1 MIKLGQ
7 YNDLKVAK
15 IVDFG
20 VYLDGGDS
28 GEILLPARY
37 ISDLPQPGDVM
48 RVFIYKD
55 SENRL
60 IATTEKPFAVVGEF
74 AYLQVTDV
82 NATGA
87 FLQWGIAK
95 DLLVP
100 FREQKVRMRP
110 GGVYLVYLYVDDASN
125 RIVASAKIEKFI
137 GNKFPDYA
145 PGTKVKVLVYGH
157 TELGYNCIVE
167 NMYHGLIYQNETYAP
182 VELGV
187 EIEAYVKQVRDDGKI
202 DLKVSPV
209 TQVRVDR
216 LASRILKLL
225 RDNEGR
231 LPLSDHSS
239 AEDIKAMFQCSKKDF
254 KKAIGHLYKEK
265 HITIAPDHIELAR

>member
-7 YNDLKVAK
+7 YNDLRVAK
-15 IVDFG
+15 LVDFG

-37 ISDLPQPGDVM
+37 VTEPPQPGDMM

-60 IATTEKPFAVVGEF
+60 IATTEKPFAVVGQF

-82 NATGA
+82 NSTGA
-87 FLQWGIAK
+87 FLQWGISK

-100 FREQKVRMRP
+100 FREQKVKMKP
-110 GGVYLVYLYVDDASN
+110 GGIYLVYLYVDDASN

-145 PGTKVKVLVYGH
+145 PGTKVKVLVYSH
-157 TELGYNCIVE
+157 TDLGYGCIVE
-167 NMYHGLIYQNETYAP
+167 NLYHGLIYRNETYGP

-187 EIEAYVKQVRDDGKI
+187 EIDAYVKQVRDDGKI
-202 DLKVSPV
+202 DLKISPV
-209 TQVRVDR
+209 TPVRVER
-216 LASRILKLL
+216 LANRILKLL

-239 AEDIKAMFQCSKKDF
+239 AEAISDMFQCSKKDF
-254 KKAIGHLYKEK
+254 KKAIGQLYREHL
-265 HITIAPDHIELAR
+265 ITIAPDYITLV